1 MDPPKFVI
9 NYVKTKPI
17 DWKTLEETY
26 IHTPEDIEFEYNPF
40 AIEKLQ
46 NYNPIYSKFFILNE
60 KNYDSIALNHKYHY
74 QGGNTLSSSEESIE
88 HPIFIKYSP
97 LLDPYRFMTGK
108 YKKNTGLD
116 VLPNPFSSY
125 EESDLAKLRDPN
137 NASYVDNFFSFLASK
152 LMHQHGINHCLDYYG
167 SFLGVQKCF
176 KVNVSDDLEFLQAS
190 DYFLENVNKSFMMN
204 LTSNEY
210 SNMGSRSNKIKLK
223 ISGEAHNITAFN
235 LTECLDDN
243 QEETPL
249 ENIDEIVYEKEGKIS
264 GKGGSDHSSTSSSEE
279 SVSDDEAEVEDDI
292 ENKENSDE
300 DEGASSDDD
309 GEDWETESS
318 IADEEDENNQ
328 FAYIKDFP
336 VQLICLEKGDGTF
349 DELFIKKQISDQ
361 EAASALFQVIMT
373 LIAYQQ
379 AFHFTHNDLHTN
391 NIMFSLTDQKFL
403 FYKYKKQVYKVP
415 TYGRVFKIIDFG
427 RSIYKFNGQLFCSD
441 SFSAGGDA
449 STQYNT
455 EPYLNEDKPRL
466 DPNYGFDL
474 SRLGCS
480 IYDFIIDDDDPDTVA
495 SFSELQKTVY
505 RWCTN
510 DQDKNILYKRNG
522 EERYPNFKLYKM
534 IAKTCQKHTPQEQ
547 LRFPFFKQFLAKKAV
562 KEVKIMDLD
571 AVPCYV

>member
-1 MDPPKFVI
+1 
-9 NYVKTKPI
+9 
-17 DWKTLEETY
+17 
-26 IHTPEDIEFEYNPF
+26 
-40 AIEKLQ
+40 
-46 NYNPIYSKFFILNE
+46 
-60 KNYDSIALNHKYHY
+60 
-74 QGGNTLSSSEESIE
+74 
-88 HPIFIKYSP
+88 
-97 LLDPYRFMTGK
+97 MTGK

-292 ENKENSDE
+292 ENKENSDD

-562 KEVKIMDLD
+562 KEAKIMDLD